1 MTKIFAH
8 RGSKG
13 THPENTLAAFA
24 ESVRIGV
31 DGIEL
36 DIHLSKD
43 EELVVIHD
51 ETLNRTTSGKG
62 EVADF
67 TLAEL
72 KQFDA
77 GSWFACHYEQER
89 IPTLLEVFDL
99 LQQLAY
105 QGIVN
110 VEVKTDEKEYPGIEE
125 KLVALVHQRTW
136 SFDVMYSSFNLLTL
150 QRLAMID
157 MDTKKSWIMVGS
169 VVTLPFAHYFSML
182 EGIHPNFSW
191 FIESEQELQQFDK
204 AVRPWTVNSEYEM
217 WMCFERN
224 VTAFHT
230 DYPEQALKLR
240 KKFEQETML
249 QV

>member
-24 ESVRIGV
+24 ESVRIGS

-36 DIHLSKD
+36 DVHLSKD
-43 EELVVIHD
+43 QEVVVIHD
-51 ETLNRTTSGKG
+51 ETINRTTNGKG
-62 EVADF
+62 EVTDF

-89 IPTLLEVFDL
+89 IPTLLEVFEL
-99 LQQLAY
+99 LQGLAY
-105 QGIVN
+105 QGMVN
-110 VEVKTDEKEYPGIEE
+110 IEVKTDEKEYPGIEE
-125 KLVALVHQRTW
+125 KVVAIVQQQAW

-150 QRLAMID
+150 QRLVQLDAQ
-157 MDTKKSWIMVGS
+157 TQKAWIMVGS
-169 VVTLPFAHYFSML
+169 VVTLPFAHYFSMI
-182 EGIHPNFSW
+182 EGIHPDFAW
-191 FIESEQELQQFDK
+191 FIKAEGELQHFEK

-217 WMCFERN
+217 WMCFERQA
-224 VTAFHT
+224 TAFHT
-230 DYPEQALKLR
+230 DYPEQALNLR
-240 KKFEQETML
+240 AKFERETFRPF
-249 QV
+249 